1 MGIDRVRTPD
11 PDLMRFADPIATS
24 VLTVV
29 FPEPPIVRLVLEL
42 LRPPSIVKVP
52 PAFTLKVE
60 TVSNVIAVL
69 LSPSVL
75 TPPAVKEPFSVIAE
89 ASIAVKP
96 PVKAKVP
103 PLAPSVKVPVLLKVT
118 ALVMVPEVAFS
129 ARLYACAAVFKVVA
143 VNAPLKAIV
152 PVVLVRVTVVALTVL
167 LKVAPPEWVM
177 VSVPTPDTVEP
188 LISAP
193 ATPPVTSV
201 RL

>member
-1 MGIDRVRTPD
+1 MLGIDRVRTPD

-118 ALVMVPEVAFS
+118 ALVIVPVVAFS
-129 ARLYACAAVFKVVA
+129 ARL
-143 VNAPLKAIV
+143 
-152 PVVLVRVTVVALTVL
+152 
-167 LKVAPPEWVM
+167 
-177 VSVPTPDTVEP
+177 
-188 LISAP
+188 
-193 ATPPVTSV
+193 
-201 RL
+201 